1 MKALEKL
8 LRLHEYLSKRYP
20 EIGTFALDSHIP
32 KEAILSAISEFAKF
46 DYDPQHKF
54 FTRDIKGV
62 MFATEK
68 IELNHIDS
76 LSELREAISYLND
89 AHDIRL
95 QAMENAQEFPLDSTL
110 LTPPENVR
118 DISKNNVLSFLK
130 DRYGIDTE
138 EKLYALDEKEHKK
151 IVFDIYRNFTGYVP
165 FKESPGSIIFSVPQ
179 HSHMKL
185 RYSGLPDFK
194 ESRTLLSHL
203 ITMRSI
209 RENTE
214 ILLENTTA
222 ERMRELEDFAKE
234 KEKERDKE
242 QELEH

>member
-1 MKALEKL
+1 MKTSKL
-8 LRLHEYLSKRYP
+8 LQIQKYLSEKYSD
-20 EIGTFALDSHIP
+20 IGTIAHNGQIP

-54 FTRDIKGV
+54 FIRDIKGV

-76 LSELREAISYLND
+76 LSELHEAISYLND

-95 QAMENAQEFPLDSTL
+95 HAMENAQEFPLDSTL
-110 LTPPENVR
+110 LIPPEEVR
-118 DISKNNVLSFLK
+118 DISRNNVLSFLK
-130 DRYGIDTE
+130 DSYGIDTE
-138 EKLYALDEKEHKK
+138 EQLFALDEKEHKK

-179 HSHMKL
+179 HADLRL

-209 RENTE
+209 KENTE

-234 KEKERDKE
+234 KKKERDRE
-242 QELEH
+242 QELER